1 MKKFLALVLAIIMA
15 FSVVT
20 VAFATDSETPA
31 APDAETTTAPSDEAT
46 DEAGSLDWL
55 LDLPVWTLK
64 PGSKI
69 IKIALKLVKV
79 FVKIA
84 MAFGIIDTGDII
96 DQIMGIINGN
106 GSDDTTG
113 SDETTTA
120 PIDVTEAPA
129 AA

>member
-20 VAFATDSETPA
+20 VAFATDA
-31 APDAETTTAPSDEAT
+31 QAPEADTTTTAPSDEAT
-46 DEAGSLDWL
+46 GEAGSLDWL

-69 IKIALKLVKV
+69 LKIALKLVKA
-79 FVKIA
+79 FVKVA
-84 MAFGIIDTGDII
+84 MAFGIIDAGDII
-96 DQIMGIINGN
+96 DQIMGIVNGN
-106 GSDDTTG
+106 GGDDTTG
-113 SDETTTA
+113 GDETTTVPA
-120 PIDVTEAPA
+120 DITTAPA

>member
-20 VAFATDSETPA
+20 VAFATDAQALEADT
-31 APDAETTTAPSDEAT
+31 TTTAPSDEAT
-46 DEAGSLDWL
+46 GEAGSLDWL

-69 IKIALKLVKV
+69 LKIALKLVKA
-79 FVKIA
+79 FVKVA
-84 MAFGIIDTGDII
+84 MAFGIIDAGDII
-96 DQIMGIINGN
+96 DQIMGIVNGN
-106 GSDDTTG
+106 GGDDTTG
-113 SDETTTA
+113 GDETTTA
-120 PIDVTEAPA
+120 PVDVTEAPA

>member
-1 MKKFLALVLAIIMA
+1 MKKFLALVLAIIMT
-15 FSVVT
+15 FSVAT
-20 VAFATDSETPA
+20 VAFATDA
-31 APDAETTTAPSDEAT
+31 QAPEADTTTTAPSDEAT

-69 IKIALKLVKV
+69 LKIALKLVKA
-79 FVKIA
+79 FVKVA
-84 MAFGIIDTGDII
+84 MAFGIIDAGDII
-96 DQIMGIINGN
+96 DQIMGIVNGN

-113 SDETTTA
+113 GEETTTA
-120 PIDVTEAPA
+120 PADITTAPA